1 MTAKHAICIIAHKN
15 VEQIN
20 LLLKLLD
27 HPLIDFYLH
36 LDKKSQLKNADI
48 EKPVYSQI
56 TFVDRHDVRWG
67 DISLIETELEL
78 FRAVVESGEVYA
90 YVHLISGQ
98 DMPTKSPD
106 YILNYFDKKSIKGK
120 EFVTFWQ
127 DEKQVDR
134 LKYYWLCTKH
144 MRNGILYKI
153 IRHSLLLLQKITHVN
168 RLRNAHLVFKYGSEW
183 VSLTYNAVHYLVSE
197 YPKYQGVFKYT
208 VCADELYKQ
217 MLLWGGQ
224 FHFSEKGNLRYAKF
238 IGPSPEIIHSDKVA
252 ELVANPNIL
261 FARKFDM
268 SLDRDCIKD
277 LVSRINKFKE
287 RNNK

>member
-15 VEQIN
+15 AEQIN

-67 DISLIETELEL
+67 DISQIETELEL

-106 YILNYFDKKSIKGK
+106 YILNYFDKKSIEGK

-144 MRNGILYKI
+144 MRHGLIYKI
-153 IRHSLLLLQKITHVN
+153 IRHGALCFQRILGIN
-168 RLRNAHLVFKYGSEW
+168 RLKKLSLPFRYGSNW
-183 VSLTYNAVHYLVSE
+183 VSLTLQAVISLVKE
-197 YPKYQGVFKYT
+197 YPKYAYNFKYT
-208 VCADELYKQ
+208 VCTDELYKQ
-217 MLLWGGQ
+217 MILSWGGDEV
-224 FHFSEKGNLRYAKF
+224 SSKGNLRYAKF
-238 IGPSPEIIHSDKVA
+238 IGESPEIIHTDKVA

-268 SLDRDCIKD
+268 EEDRGAVEKLVREIK
-277 LVSRINKFKE
+277 NEAF
-287 RNNK
+287 